1 MGVTSGWRTT
11 WRRLTPST
19 RSGRVALAA
28 ALTVSVL
35 LAGHAGARAAEPD
48 LIVDSGL
55 GNFAFTP
62 PKDAAKGWWASVAY
76 DLCLG
81 DGIGGGPVELES
93 IEVEQQV
100 AAEETRF
107 AVVTYTRLGR
117 DDPTGAGAAI
127 GLPRETVVD
136 GEPMVVWP
144 GSRPMDGTVRPVE
157 GARISRPCV
166 DPPTSPRLQSL
177 IVSLRTDTAGADITS
192 LRVSY
197 RQGGRLRTSEPYAGR
212 FIACGDAVRVMA
224 GGRCAR
230 RG

>member
-1 MGVTSGWRTT
+1 MT
-11 WRRLTPST
+11 
-19 RSGRVALAA
+19 LAA
-28 ALTVSVL
+28 GLTVSVL
-35 LAGHAGARAAEPD
+35 LAAHAGARAAEPD
-48 LIVDSGL
+48 LIVESGL

-93 IEVEQQV
+93 IELEQQV

-107 AVVTYTRLGR
+107 AVVTSTRLDR
-117 DDPTGAGAAI
+117 DDPTGTAT

-136 GEPMVVWP
+136 GEPMIVWP
-144 GSRPMDGTVRPVE
+144 GSRPIAGTVRPVE
-157 GARISRPCV
+157 GVRISRPCA
-166 DPPTSPRLQSL
+166 DPPASPRLQSL

-192 LRVSY
+192 LRVTY
-197 RQGGRLRTSEPYAGR
+197 RQGGRLRTSEPYVGR

-224 GGRCAR
+224 GGRCPR